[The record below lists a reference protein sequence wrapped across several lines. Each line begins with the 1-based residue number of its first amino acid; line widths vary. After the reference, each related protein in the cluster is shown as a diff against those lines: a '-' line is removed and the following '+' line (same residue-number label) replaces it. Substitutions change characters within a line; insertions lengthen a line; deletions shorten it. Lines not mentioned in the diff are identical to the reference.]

1 MTVNL
6 RDLKLRF
13 VRTDIAWGF
22 YFRRVITAALLLV
35 CARFTPA
42 QGYERTF
49 PSLPPTTDHWRCMQA
64 HTAIVGLGRI
74 SPA

>member
-42 QGYERTF
+42 QGYE
-49 PSLPPTTDHWRCMQA
+49 PTTDHWRCMQA